1 MIATSHKIPSKLIY
15 SSPNVE
21 MIAVE
26 ISVSPPLIICCL
38 YIPPSSP
45 EPYITEVLSAL
56 DHLPYGHHT
65 IILGDL
71 NLPSI
76 DWSTLSASSHL
87 GTLFCEKIFS
97 LNMLQLVNKPT
108 HTHGNILDVVIATHP
123 DQIHN
128 LKVHDSISNSRS
140 DHYLITLNTIISK
153 PTTQKISPRKIFL
166 YSKADLSSLSHH
178 LSLVNNPL
186 AYITDIN
193 NGWSQLKSLIVQAC
207 HTFIPQIKL
216 CSYPSPRWFNSD
228 IRHALNRLHT
238 LRRLTNRK
246 PTEQRLAKLSSAESA
261 LQVKMESAKHVYE
274 ANLIKLHHSNP
285 KKLYNHLKY
294 LSKGNSASPPL
305 IIDSQPVTSPSV
317 KAQTFNNFF
326 NSVFTRSNFILPPID
341 NLPSPSLQISS
352 ITIKPN
358 DVSEAL
364 SSLDPSKA
372 SGCDN
377 VSPYVLRHCAIPL
390 TSEAFKLFSHSIS
403 TSSLPDEWKIHKIIP
418 VFKNGDKSCVNN
430 YRPISL
436 LCVLSKALESIIH
449 KKIIPFIRPLIS
461 HHQFGFLKNRSCLS
475 QLLTSFS
482 EIFTSIESGGVADVL
497 YLDFKKAF
505 DTVPHNEL
513 LFKLWSIGITGPL
526 WLWFKNY
533 LSGRSHYVD
542 IDGVSS
548 TLLPVISG
556 IPQGSILGPLL
567 FLIYIN
573 DLPDAICFSSTYLF
587 ADDTKLI
594 HAVSSFQDHS
604 LQSDIDSLMQWCA
617 TWKLTPNLS
626 KSSCTRFALSDKG
639 IPIYQMNGNPINHAT
654 NQRDL
659 GVLISSDLSCQNHLS
674 YICSNA
680 YRSLNFIRRSMH
692 SQSPSTNL
700 KRCLYITLI
709 RSKLSYCSQLWRPH
723 LIKHIKM
730 LENIQRRATKF
741 ITLNHEADYKQRLIQ
756 SNLLPLMYWLELQ
769 DILFLVKCLQN
780 PSDNFNIRNFVTFTS
795 SCTRSTSSNKLRY
808 NYCRSTTTRH
818 FYFNRI
824 VRLWNALPQI
834 NLSLPYINIK
844 KFIYS
849 YFWNHFTVHFNPT
862 NPCSFHYLCPCSICH
877 LSKQ

>member
-1 MIATSHKIPSKLIY
+1 MI
-15 SSPNVE
+15 
-21 MIAVE
+21 
-26 ISVSPPLIICCL
+26 
-38 YIPPSSP
+38 
-45 EPYITEVLSAL
+45 
-56 DHLPYGHHT
+56 
-65 IILGDL
+65 
-71 NLPSI
+71 
-76 DWSTLSASSHL
+76 
-87 GTLFCEKIFS
+87 
-97 LNMLQLVNKPT
+97 
-108 HTHGNILDVVIATHP
+108 
-123 DQIHN
+123 
-128 LKVHDSISNSRS
+128 
-140 DHYLITLNTIISK
+140 
-153 PTTQKISPRKIFL
+153 
-166 YSKADLSSLSHH
+166 
-178 LSLVNNPL
+178 
-186 AYITDIN
+186 
-193 NGWSQLKSLIVQAC
+193 SQ
-207 HTFIPQIKL
+207 T
-216 CSYPSPRWFNSD
+216 
-228 IRHALNRLHT
+228 
-238 LRRLTNRK
+238 
-246 PTEQRLAKLSSAESA
+246 
-261 LQVKMESAKHVYE
+261 
-274 ANLIKLHHSNP
+274 
-285 KKLYNHLKY
+285 
-294 LSKGNSASPPL
+294 
-305 IIDSQPVTSPSV
+305 
-317 KAQTFNNFF
+317 
-326 NSVFTRSNFILPPID
+326 
-341 NLPSPSLQISS
+341 
-352 ITIKPN
+352 
-358 DVSEAL
+358 
-364 SSLDPSKA
+364 
-372 SGCDN
+372 
-377 VSPYVLRHCAIPL
+377 
-390 TSEAFKLFSHSIS
+390 
-403 TSSLPDEWKIHKIIP
+403 
-418 VFKNGDKSCVNN
+418 
-430 YRPISL
+430 
-436 LCVLSKALESIIH
+436 
-449 KKIIPFIRPLIS
+449 PF
-461 HHQFGFLKNRSCLS
+461 
-475 QLLTSFS
+475 
-482 EIFTSIESGGVADVL
+482 
-497 YLDFKKAF
+497 
-505 DTVPHNEL
+505 
-513 LFKLWSIGITGPL
+513 
-526 WLWFKNY
+526 
-533 LSGRSHYVD
+533 
-542 IDGVSS
+542 
-548 TLLPVISG
+548 
-556 IPQGSILGPLL
+556 
-567 FLIYIN
+567 
-573 DLPDAICFSSTYLF
+573 CFSSTYLF

-741 ITLNHEADYKQRLIQ
+741 ITLNHEVDYKQRLIQ